1 VFSGN
6 SDADRSPT
14 KNGIAR
20 LKGRTLQAGRAV
32 RNVTRGAS
40 GNKRGKK

>member
-6 SDADRSPT
+6 SDTARSPT
-14 KNGIAR
+14 KNGIGR
-20 LKGRTLQAGRAV
+20 VKGRTLQAGRAV
-32 RNVTRGAS
+32 RNITRGAS